1 MSQQFTCRD
10 CERSTSGRCSL
21 HANGAEDTGA
31 RPALR
36 QQLREMK
43 CAVHPTIRCSGQ
55 IEAQHACKH
64 IVAAPPAK
72 GGRWVNCENC
82 LLYRAL
88 AAMLAAEA
96 APPAGGP
103 QAPAHPEPS
112 ADVADLL
119 RRLEEREQ
127 TLRRLVDDPYA
138 DGTERPDADLL
149 REARARIA
157 QMVQKQTQ
165 HGTILKAECD
175 RSWKE
180 ETFEQIVSI
189 AASALYWAKRR
200 AEQAEAQVTRQAEVL
215 RSMSTTAAEQLREAE
230 ARVWQLEQEQTR

>member
-1 MSQQFTCRD
+1 MSATAASDHLACPCLHTTPCHPRCTCVMPQSSVGCRRCCSYGSPEQQRQM
-10 CERSTSGRCSL
+10 
-21 HANGAEDTGA
+21 AE
-31 RPALR
+31 
-36 QQLREMK
+36 
-43 CAVHPTIRCSGQ
+43 
-55 IEAQHACKH
+55 
-64 IVAAPPAK
+64 
-72 GGRWVNCENC
+72 
-82 LLYRAL
+82 YL
-88 AAMLAAEA
+88 ADR
-96 APPAGGP
+96 PPAGV
-103 QAPAHPEPS
+103 AVSEPA